1 MVFDILKK
9 LDKEKKQQKSAR
21 EDFSQIEKEDNKPL
35 KKGAFNDFLQ
45 IAHKL
50 EDFKKI
56 AHQNNAVISY
66 EGISHGTV
74 VPVHE
79 YKYSVT
85 VDKKPVFTASFF
97 EHVVSKYA
105 YTVHDQTNGQD
116 KEITFEKAPVIGET
130 FFNEIADIYYAINH
144 LSKHNQAENISRYK
158 TK

>member
-1 MVFDILKK
+1 MAFDILKK
-9 LDKEKKQQKSAR
+9 LGKEKKQQKSAR

-85 VDKKPVFTASFF
+85 VDKKPVFTISFF
-97 EHVVSKYA
+97 ERLVSKYA
-105 YTVHDQTNGQD
+105 YRMHDQTSGQ
-116 KEITFEKAPVIGET
+116 EIIFENAPVIGEA
-130 FFNEIADIYYAINH
+130 FFNEIADIYYARNH
-144 LSKHNQAENISRYK
+144 LSKHNQAETANHCK